1 MHGFLPQNDELIR
14 QQCRAREEYCK
25 YQRTI
30 DKALKDT
37 AAERDRLA
45 IEKEH
50 LIAKKAKAFDIIQE
64 QVNSL
69 KEKDNA
75 LKEKEAEIQRLQTL
89 LTKGNN

>member
-1 MHGFLPQNDELIR
+1 MHGFLSQNDELIR
-14 QQCRAREEYCK
+14 QQCRAREEYRK

-50 LIAKKAKAFDIIQE
+50 LIAEKAKAFDIIQK